1 MNSTEK
7 LITYN
12 PLFCEFKFEV
22 FCIAVEFSVSL
33 SLSLVSY
40 NWMLENENFAI
51 TFRGALKPEQSKKC
65 KIFKIIL
72 IKWENFLENALWSCD
87 LRNFL
92 RMIFI
97 SRSKKRK
104 TWPSDTMFCL
114 VVGRGKQWTK
124 GDINDKIQS
133 LKLRIFI
140 RSDTDHM
147 SWEVWYAFLY
157 GRGISSSWR
166 AWEHTGGRWLSASSV
181 MDVLKADTLCFRA
194 ALLGVIKAIGA
205 SVSWCV
211 DSWLTPPWLLLA
223 MPLTSPRGWGFK
235 WPRIISPGVSTL
247 IFLLWSG
254 TVKLM
259 ALCRI

>member
-12 PLFCEFKFEV
+12 PLFCEFKLEV
-22 FCIAVEFSVSL
+22 FCIPVEFSVSL
-33 SLSLVSY
+33 RLSLVSY

-51 TFRGALKPEQSKKC
+51 IFRGALEPEQSKKC

-72 IKWENFLENALWSCD
+72 IRWENFLENALWSCD

-92 RMIFI
+92 RMMFI

-104 TWPSDTMFCL
+104 KTWPSATMLCL
-114 VVGRGKQWTK
+114 VMGRGKQWTE

-147 SWEVWYAFLY
+147 SWEVWYVFLY

-181 MDVLKADTLCFRA
+181 MDVLKADTLCFKA
-194 ALLGVIKAIGA
+194 ASAECSKSHRSICLLV
-205 SVSWCV
+205 C
-211 DSWLTPPWLLLA
+211 WLLTNPSLA
-223 MPLTSPRGWGFK
+223 LASHTFNKPQRMGIQMT
-235 WPRIISPGVSTL
+235 
-247 IFLLWSG
+247 
-254 TVKLM
+254 
-259 ALCRI
+259 